1 MKIMWGRPNVSWNNW
16 ESPLMKQEYAWHE
29 YCLPQNKY
37 LQLSLAGLFH
47 LTLTTISI
55 MRFTEAHSS
64 VSLTKVLY
72 HFSRGFR
79 ICWHVAPPLR
89 EVKGMSQP
97 SCVSS
102 CDTSRYRRAGGR
114 RRRRERNYFLYH
126 LSRVMPKCFSLYSH
140 LVFFFPVHWPSY
152 NEKYV
157 LKLHYWNV
165 LNNDCQGWKL
175 ATRMNV
181 IYSSV
186 LQRGP

>member
-1 MKIMWGRPNVSWNNW
+1 MEWVLFTPKQVSAAISCKPTPFHTHDYFDN
-16 ESPLMKQEYAWHE
+16 EVYRSSQ
-29 YCLPQNKY
+29 
-37 LQLSLAGLFH
+37 SVDLA
-47 LTLTTISI
+47 T
-55 MRFTEAHSS
+55 
-64 VSLTKVLY
+64 VLC

-102 CDTSRYRRAGGR
+102 CDTSRSRRAGGR
-114 RRRRERNYFLYH
+114 RRGREKLFP
-126 LSRVMPKCFSLYSH
+126 LSFIKSHAKMLQSLLTFSI
-140 LVFFFPVHWPSY
+140 FFPVQWPSY

>member
-1 MKIMWGRPNVSWNNW
+1 MVWVLFTPKQVSAAFSCRPIPSYTHDYFDREVYRG
-16 ESPLMKQEYAWHE
+16 SPFCKPDQGA
-29 YCLPQNKY
+29 
-37 LQLSLAGLFH
+37 LSLQ
-47 LTLTTISI
+47 
-55 MRFTEAHSS
+55 
-64 VSLTKVLY
+64 
-72 HFSRGFR
+72 SRLQNLLACGT
-79 ICWHVAPPLR
+79 PLR

-140 LVFFFPVHWPSY
+140 LVFFFPVQWPSY
-152 NEKYV
+152 DEKYV

-175 ATRMNV
+175 ATRMNG